1 MQNYSQYIEEIK
13 KKLDAMNKASGF
25 NPDQQRQ
32 AEVEQRSQG
41 MPSNDVFDML
51 GAGAKLYQERKKRGQ
66 I

>member
-1 MQNYSQYIEEIK
+1 MK

-25 NPDQQRQ
+25 NPEQQRQ
-32 AEVEQRSQG
+32 SEVEQRSQG

-51 GAGAKLYQERKKRGQ
+51 GAGAKLYQERKNRGQ

>member
-25 NPDQQRQ
+25 NPEQQRQ
-32 AEVEQRSQG
+32 TEVDQRSQG